1 MDYGSA
7 QRDIIPNTYNAA
19 NMYGQSDFD
28 VRHIFI
34 ANYSYDLPF
43 FRDANRMSG
52 KLLGG
57 WQISGITQ
65 FQTGTPCGIA
75 VGNDYAGVGQ
85 DGSFNCGGQL
95 WVKGGDTEIVHDIA
109 LNGASDNK
117 YWFKTTDSSG
127 NLLWTQPAKGTFN
140 NLAGSR
146 NSIHNP
152 GFINWNMGLYKK
164 FAITEKTGLQFRAQ
178 AFNLFNH
185 PNWSGANYNPTNLS
199 TFGKVTGKTG
209 DVRNMQFSLKLYF

>member
-1 MDYGSA
+1 M
-7 QRDIIPNTYNAA
+7 
-19 NMYGQSDFD
+19 F
-28 VRHIFI
+28 
-34 ANYSYDLPF
+34 
-43 FRDANRMSG
+43 
-52 KLLGG
+52 
-57 WQISGITQ
+57 
-65 FQTGTPCGIA
+65 
-75 VGNDYAGVGQ
+75 
-85 DGSFNCGGQL
+85 
-95 WVKGGDTEIVHDIA
+95 
-109 LNGASDNK
+109 
-117 YWFKTTDSSG
+117 
-127 NLLWTQPAKGTFN
+127 TQPAKGTFN